1 MLAHPTHPD
10 DITVSMIVSH
20 ITGRAPRVYT
30 RRMHKRNAKKIL
42 DDGRIVDV
50 KDDTVTPVVMLPPK
64 NYTTRRRLET
74 SIEAIEQDEVEETAQ
89 IYESYAHD
97 SFKHSYNGGDKTR
110 RRLLWNEQEWAGY
123 REDALNSIASYF
135 GSFNGGSVG
144 WCLATQ
150 FHVKQNGLHWCEQI
164 ISGLDWAPW
173 VNEGQLGYD
182 ECPITPY
189 ALEFEEEQRTKL
201 FSDAAGAHDV
211 FQK

>member
-1 MLAHPTHPD
+1 
-10 DITVSMIVSH
+10 MIVSH

-42 DDGRIVDV
+42 DDGTIVDV

-64 NYTTRRRLET
+64 DIETSRRL
-74 SIEAIEQDEVEETAQ
+74 SIAEESKESNEIEE
-89 IYESYAHD
+89 YENYARE
-97 SFKHSYNGGDKTR
+97 SFQRSYNKIDEPR
-110 RRLLWNEQEWAGY
+110 RRLLWNEQEWAGF

-144 WCLATQ
+144 WCLTTQ
-150 FHVKQNGLHWCEQI
+150 FHVEQNGLHWCDPV

-173 VNEGQLGYD
+173 LNEGKLGYD

-189 ALEFEEEQRTKL
+189 ALEFSDEEREKL
-201 FSDAAGAHDV
+201 LAKTS
-211 FQK
+211 